1 MSDPSRDDLTLL
13 RQYEPLIRYTSGEH
27 FFPMDVARYVA
38 RSALWFRPERAA
50 AVEVIPRG
58 NLEIDRLGLPLPYDD
73 TRGIHFLQFA
83 EPLAGRALQHVIDR
97 RRRTRFRGRG
107 RLARVGLVARLVDAF
122 FTVSLWLRGT
132 VPGGT
137 AAAAEVA
144 YGEMMAEREAY
155 PYYGRVLRQEHYVI
169 LHYLFFYCMN
179 DWRSSFHGVND
190 HEADWEQVVIYLEDC
205 EGSDLRPIW
214 IACAAHDD
222 HGDDRRRHWDDPE
235 VEKVAGH
242 PVIYAG
248 AGSHASYFIRGEYL
262 VKVRLSVF
270 RPLLRTL
277 ETALRFWRVTLRQGD
292 PDEQPPALTDL
303 FGIPFVDYA
312 RGDGVS
318 IGPTGDQ
325 SWTPI
330 LLDPVPAWIE
340 RYRGLWGF
348 FAQDPVSGEN
358 APAGPKFN
366 RDGTVRRAWHN
377 PLGWSGLQ
385 KVAPDSC
392 IDEALRARLDTLRA
406 AQAADREAA
415 AAQHAA
421 LVPLHAEMRA
431 LDQQPQLAEAHQ
443 RAWAATQEKE
453 RALLKLTDRIAERDE
468 VIHALERRLAAVEAG
483 DRGPLRDHLV
493 HPDRPQTE
501 HEIRVGAWAESWA
514 AFSVGLL
521 LVGFVALYLTEGY
534 RLVGLG
540 LLIGLFALIEAV
552 FQRRLESLIVRV
564 TLGLSLF
571 ASLVLIYDYFW
582 EIVIAAVFAVA
593 LIIIADNLR
602 ELRE

>member
-1 MSDPSRDDLTLL
+1 MSEPRPDDLTLL
-13 RQYEPLIRYTSGEH
+13 RQYEPLIRYTNGEH
-27 FFPMDVARYVA
+27 FFPMRADRYVA
-38 RSALWFRPERAA
+38 RSGLWFRPADGSA
-50 AVEVIPRG
+50 TDLIPPG
-58 NLEIDRLGLPLPYDD
+58 GLDIDDLGQSLPYEE
-73 TRGIHFLQFA
+73 TPGIHFMQFA
-83 EPLAGRALQHVIDR
+83 KPLSGRALQRVINR
-97 RRRTRFRGRG
+97 RGRPRFRGRG

-137 AAAAEVA
+137 AAAAEDA
-144 YGEMMAEREAY
+144 YLALQAERETY
-155 PYYGRVLRQEHYVI
+155 TYYGRVLRQDGYVI

-190 HEADWEQVVIYLEDC
+190 HEADWEQIFIYLEEC
-205 EGSDLRPIW
+205 KGQPLRPVW

-222 HGDDRRRHWDDPE
+222 HGDDRRRHWDDPD

-248 AGSHASYFIRGEYL
+248 AGSHANYFLRGEYL
-262 VKVRLSVF
+262 VTVSLSVF
-270 RPLLRTL
+270 RPLLRAL
-277 ETALRFWRVTLRQGD
+277 EVALRFWRVTLRQGN
-292 PDEQPPALTDL
+292 PDEPPPEMSHW

-312 RGDGVS
+312 RGDGTS
-318 IGPTGDQ
+318 IGPSGDKT
-325 SWTPI
+325 WTPV
-330 LLDPVPAWIE
+330 LLDPVPPWIE

-377 PLGWSGLQ
+377 PLGWSGLL

-392 IDEALRARLDTLRA
+392 QDDALRHRLATLRN

-421 LVPLHAEMRA
+421 LVPLHAEMQA
-431 LDQQPQLAEAHQ
+431 LAEQPQLTEAYQH
-443 RAWAATQEKE
+443 AWAATQEKE
-453 RALLKLTDRIAERDE
+453 RDLLLLRDRIAEREE
-468 VIHALERRLAAVEAG
+468 VIRALEARLAAVEAG
-483 DRGPLRDHLV
+483 DRGSLRDHLV
-493 HPDRPQTE
+493 HPDQPQSE
-501 HEIRVGAWAESWA
+501 RDIRLSALAESWA

-521 LVGFVALYLTEGY
+521 LVGFVALYLTPEG
-534 RLVGLG
+534 RLTGLG
-540 LLIGLFALIEAV
+540 LLIGLFALIEAI
-552 FQRRLESLIVRV
+552 FQRRLETLIIRV
-564 TLGLSLF
+564 TLGLSIF
-571 ASLVLIYDYFW
+571 ASALLVYEYFW
-582 EIVIAAVFAVA
+582 EIIIVAVVAVA